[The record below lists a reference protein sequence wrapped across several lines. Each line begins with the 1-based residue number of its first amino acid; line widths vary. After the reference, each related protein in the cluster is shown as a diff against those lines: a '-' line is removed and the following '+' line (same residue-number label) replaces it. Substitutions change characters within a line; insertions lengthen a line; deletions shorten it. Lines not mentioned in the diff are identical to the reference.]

1 MLDPTT
7 SDSPPPHRHRSDILT
22 WAAFI
27 AAVANL
33 INAVHGWW

>member
-7 SDSPPPHRHRSDILT
+7 SDSPPPHRRNLLA

-33 INAVHGWW
+33 VDALRGWW